1 MPDLDI
7 ALRLRADARGLV
19 GEVRLSKRELGRL
32 GREAQRAGGR
42 ARAAQR
48 LWGGFGREMEATRRR
63 ATGLRLAMTALATG
77 VGVRVAGSFLRAAS
91 DAQELRSQF
100 EAVFRG
106 LTGEARQWAEAHA
119 DVVGRSSLDIEQYLA
134 TLQDT
139 FVPLGF
145 ARREAFAFS
154 RVLTQLGVD
163 LASFKNAAEPET
175 IDLLTSAI
183 VGNHEAVRR
192 FGVIITEATLN
203 QELMNAGI
211 AGGVRAADE
220 QQKVLARLRIIIRST
235 ADAQGDAARTADQH
249 ANRVRAL
256 TGDWRDFQVLFGSSL
271 IPTARTG
278 IQLLRELFGAL
289 GEDADPDALGR
300 EIERRFRSILVGG
313 AAAADLLAAPA
324 RVARDTIDHLVL
336 GFNRLP
342 PWVQEIGILGA
353 VLFGRRGRLILAG
366 VAGISGLID
375 SLRPG
380 IEGLETRLRALDTV
394 IEGLEARRARGINLS
409 LGEQRTLA
417 AAQEERRRIARQV
430 EAQRSADRLDRD
442 LRDSVRAHSGGR
454 EIPEGFF
461 SETRIST
468 GRGGSLFGGG
478 RDDAGESFS
487 DQMERLLFR
496 LDAARERSQRQG
508 QSRGAPLALP
518 AIPGTGATGIDD
530 VIGSERGLRE
540 AERAYREFYR
550 EIAESHLEAVAAI
563 EDAELDLATPYEQG
577 VAEARHWRD
586 ETLATLDTTAEG
598 YDDLAERVEAVYLE
612 RIAAAAEE
620 AAERQREA
628 AAEAQGPIEAG
639 LRRYAAEALDAN
651 AQIADATHD
660 AFGGMEDAL
669 VAFVTTGKLSFR
681 GLVDSIVADLARIA
695 VRQAITGP
703 LAAALAGAFG
713 GGGGFSPGYGSFP
726 TSHAGG
732 IAGRSRTI
740 RHGVDPRVFTGAPR
754 LHGGGIAGGEVPAIL
769 RRGEG
774 VFTPEQLQALGG
786 RLAAPVVVE
795 LNVENRGT
803 PQDYRI
809 DRSFTAEDGRRVVAL
824 IADDM
829 ARGGDTARAAEGRFG
844 LAPAAG
850 T

>member
-19 GEVRLSKRELGRL
+19 GELRLSRQELERL
-32 GREAQRAGGR
+32 GREAQRAERR
-42 ARAAQR
+42 ARPLARAWR
-48 LWGGFGREMEATRRR
+48 RVGETMGRVRR
-63 ATGLRLAMTALATG
+63 AAIGDRRDATPRGLRAAERDLASPYERVAEEARRPFDAAEARVSAAERALATP
-77 VGVRVAGSFLRAAS
+77 FERA
-91 DAQELRSQF
+91 
-100 EAVFRG
+100 
-106 LTGEARQWAEAHA
+106 TAEA
-119 DVVGRSSLDIEQYLA
+119 
-134 TLQDT
+134 
-139 FVPLGF
+139 
-145 ARREAFAFS
+145 
-154 RVLTQLGVD
+154 
-163 LASFKNAAEPET
+163 
-175 IDLLTSAI
+175 
-183 VGNHEAVRR
+183 
-192 FGVIITEATLN
+192 
-203 QELMNAGI
+203 
-211 AGGVRAADE
+211 
-220 QQKVLARLRIIIRST
+220 
-235 ADAQGDAARTADQH
+235 
-249 ANRVRAL
+249 NR
-256 TGDWRDFQVLFGSSL
+256 
-271 IPTARTG
+271 
-278 IQLLRELFGAL
+278 
-289 GEDADPDALGR
+289 
-300 EIERRFRSILVGG
+300 
-313 AAAADLLAAPA
+313 
-324 RVARDTIDHLVL
+324 
-336 GFNRLP
+336 
-342 PWVQEIGILGA
+342 
-353 VLFGRRGRLILAG
+353 
-366 VAGISGLID
+366 
-375 SLRPG
+375 
-380 IEGLETRLRALDTV
+380 
-394 IEGLEARRARGINLS
+394 
-409 LGEQRTLA
+409 
-417 AAQEERRRIARQV
+417 
-430 EAQRSADRLDRD
+430 
-442 LRDSVRAHSGGR
+442 
-454 EIPEGFF
+454 
-461 SETRIST
+461 
-468 GRGGSLFGGG
+468 
-478 RDDAGESFS
+478 
-487 DQMERLLFR
+487 
-496 LDAARERSQRQG
+496 
-508 QSRGAPLALP
+508 
-518 AIPGTGATGIDD
+518 
-530 VIGSERGLRE
+530 
-540 AERAYREFYR
+540 
-550 EIAESHLEAVAAI
+550 
-563 EDAELDLATPYEQG
+563 
-577 VAEARHWRD
+577 WRD
-586 ETLATLDTTAEG
+586 ETLAGLDATAEG
-598 YDDLAERVEAVYLE
+598 YDDLAGRVEAVYLE

-620 AAERQREA
+620 AAGRQREA